1 MTIAAWWASSW
12 LMVLSMLTASA
23 ACIIAYC
30 HWRLVTSWLM
40 AAVPVGA
47 SLIEHQWHMQHG
59 GGTLIATSA
68 YVIALMVDYRLI
80 RKDLA

>member
-23 ACIIAYC
+23 ACVIAHC

-68 YVIALMVDYRLI
+68 YVLALMVDYRLI